1 MMLILGLDPGSLRFG
16 IGIVKKEKRRFS
28 YVHSE
33 TIRLKDP
40 DFTERMR
47 QLLAQLDRVL
57 AAYPLLEQ
65 AAMEEG
71 FLGKNIRSMALLATV
86 RGVAMAALLQH
97 RLPLG
102 LYAPRQVKQA
112 LTGYGNAD
120 KEQVARMA
128 AMVLGIPGRPPGFDE
143 SDALAVA
150 YCHGVNCP

>member
-1 MMLILGLDPGSLRFG
+1 MLILGLDPGSLRFG
-16 IGIVKKEKRRFS
+16 IGIVEKEKRRFCC
-28 YVHSE
+28 VHAE
-33 TIRLKDP
+33 TIRLRDR
-40 DFTERMR
+40 DFIERMR
-47 QLLAQLDRVL
+47 QLLTELDRVL
-57 AAYPLLEQ
+57 TAFPVEQ

-86 RGVAMAALLQH
+86 RGVAIAALLQR

-120 KEQVARMA
+120 KEQVAKMA
-128 AMVLGIPGRPPGFDE
+128 VMVLGLQGRTLGFDE

-150 YCHGVNCP
+150 YCHGVSRP